1 MPSYLVNDSLELRA
15 ARTRICATEKAPTK
29 PLTLSRGG
37 GQVVDQVVGQVVG
50 QVVNVFAFYSDE
62 FESCRL
68 LK

>member
-37 GQVVDQVVGQVVG
+37 GQVVDQVVGQVV
-50 QVVNVFAFYSDE
+50 NVFAFYSDE